1 MASHARIFRPTRTAT
16 QQGNAETQEWV
27 LQFAPAEQRHHDPL
41 MGWISSGDTRTQLR
55 LRFPTRE
62 EAIAYAD
69 QNGIAYE
76 VEEPQVKAIKPK
88 SYAANFAWT
97 RIR

>member
-1 MASHARIFRPTRTAT
+1 MASHARIFRPTRTAM
-16 QQGNAETQEWV
+16 QQGNAKTQEWM
-27 LQFAPAEQRHHDPL
+27 LSFAPAERRTHDPL
-41 MGWISSGDTRTQLR
+41 MGWISSGDTRAQLR
-55 LRFPTRE
+55 LRFATKE
-62 EAIAYAD
+62 EAISYAE

-76 VEEPQVKAIKPK
+76 VEEPQAKAIKPK